1 MNTPEQEAEQLIQQ
15 FRIFVGISDDGE
27 GGTVNN
33 YLSSKK
39 VAKLSALISVDKI
52 ITAEMEGDIIP
63 YGLEKIKYWET
74 VKKIIQSK

>member
-1 MNTPEQEAEQLIQQ
+1 MNTPEQEAEQLIND
-15 FRIFVGISDDGE
+15 FYVWGIKKE
-27 GGTVNN
+27 GQS
-33 YLSSKK
+33 LSKFECRQ
-39 VAKLSALISVDKI
+39 LALISVDKI